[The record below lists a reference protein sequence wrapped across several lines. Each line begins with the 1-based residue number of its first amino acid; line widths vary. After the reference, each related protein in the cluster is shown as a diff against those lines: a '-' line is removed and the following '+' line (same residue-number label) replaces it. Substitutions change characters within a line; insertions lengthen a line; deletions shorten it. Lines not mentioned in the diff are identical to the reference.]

1 MGKDCCDNHDA
12 AKKKPSNSPMAWL
25 FYIIKNINQIVWDAA
40 KYFFYILV
48 GYLMPMCSYRFF
60 FKYGVYP
67 WNDFSFAIQYSIFL
81 MFTVMAFWSHIK
93 ASPPND
99 PGHLKWE
106 HFRTPE
112 QLNDYENKKKWADPK
127 FRERQLDKKEE
138 NEVDE
143 FDSITNKLEC

>member
-1 MGKDCCDNHDA
+1 
-12 AKKKPSNSPMAWL
+12 
-25 FYIIKNINQIVWDAA
+25 
-40 KYFFYILV
+40 
-48 GYLMPMCSYRFF
+48 MPMCSYRFF

-67 WNDFSFAIQYSIFL
+67 WNDLSFAIQYSIFL
-81 MFTVMAFWSHIK
+81 MFTVMAFWSHTK